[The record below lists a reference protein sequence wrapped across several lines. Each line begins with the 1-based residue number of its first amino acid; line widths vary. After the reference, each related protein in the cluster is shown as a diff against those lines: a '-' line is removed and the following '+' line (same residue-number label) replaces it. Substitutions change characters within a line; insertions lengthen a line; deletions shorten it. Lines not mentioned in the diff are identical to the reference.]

1 MVGGDGGLVD
11 ASARSRPVLVPY
23 PSHQKLCAL
32 SSSRIG
38 AGAGHDSPPHLHPAS
53 APAVAPPC
61 LPTASAPPSIPH
73 PISLP
78 HRRGPARISHQPTGW
93 VPAGWV
99 HARVRGGNKRRW
111 RPGLVRLDWGR
122 ASSRERTSA
131 CSPSARSRHQ
141 PWQVRVSS
149 SERRGRTASGGK
161 RPIPRSG
168 WAGCIC

>member
-23 PSHQKLCAL
+23 PSHQRLRAL

-38 AGAGHDSPPHLHPAS
+38 ADAGHDS
-53 APAVAPPC
+53 
-61 LPTASAPPSIPH
+61 LP
-73 PISLP
+73 
-78 HRRGPARISHQPTGW
+78 RW

-99 HARVRGGNKRRW
+99 HARVRGGNRRRW
-111 RPGLVRLDWGR
+111 RPGLVRLVWGR

-161 RPIPRSG
+161 RPIPGSG
-168 WAGCIC
+168 WAGCIR